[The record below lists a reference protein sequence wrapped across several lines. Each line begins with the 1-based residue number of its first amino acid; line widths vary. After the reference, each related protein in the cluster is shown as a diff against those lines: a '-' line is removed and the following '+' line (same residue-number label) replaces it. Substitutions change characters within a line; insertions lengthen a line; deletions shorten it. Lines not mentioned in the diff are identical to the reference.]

1 MRSSSEWI
9 VSPAEAAVAAPRL
22 AVDAR
27 ELRPGARTGIGRYLL
42 EVLRAASRE
51 GWSCVAYGD
60 AGACLDPPLRGVDW
74 SVLDAPWTQ
83 WWDQVSLPRA
93 LARDSV
99 TVFLSPYYKGPL
111 STPCPVVLTIHDL
124 FFIGY
129 PGRRRPVYDATMTAM
144 ARLYASRA
152 AAIVADSEYS
162 KRSIVTRLGVSAW
175 KVSVIPVALGP
186 EFKPTPPDETLL
198 ARYGVTRPY
207 VLYVGNFK
215 PHKNL
220 ARLIRAFALLPGAL
234 RGRHSLVLAGGDADG
249 RPALTA
255 LAATLGVGARVI
267 FPGRVGDEDL
277 AALYSGAA
285 AFVLPSLEEGFGLP
299 ALEAMAC
306 GAPVVASNRAAL
318 PELVAE
324 AGLVF
329 DAEREPELAAALAR
343 VLSDGA
349 LAADLRHRGL
359 ARAALYTPARTSG
372 RVLALL
378 RDVGAARARLGAWG
392 ADARQRFG
400 EPR

>member
-1 MRSSSEWI
+1 
-9 VSPAEAAVAAPRL
+9 VSPAEAAVAPPRL

-27 ELRPGARTGIGRYLL
+27 ELRPGVRTGIGRYLL
-42 EVLRAASRE
+42 EVLRAASLD

-60 AGACLDPPLRGVDW
+60 AGARLDTPLPGVDW
-74 SVLDAPWTQ
+74 RVLEAPWTQ

-93 LARDSV
+93 LARDSAA
-99 TVFLSPYYKGPL
+99 VFLSPYYKGPL
-111 STPCPVVLTIHDL
+111 SAPCPVVLTIHDL

-129 PGRRRPVYDATMTAM
+129 PGQSRPVYDATMTAM
-144 ARLYASRA
+144 ARLYAGRA

-162 KRSIVTRLGVSAW
+162 KRSIVARLGVSAA
-175 KVSVIPVALGP
+175 KVNVIPVALGA
-186 EFKPTPPDETLL
+186 EFTPAPPGQALL
-198 ARYGVTRPY
+198 ARYAVAPPY

-220 ARLIRAFALLPGAL
+220 ARLIRAFALLPGPL
-234 RGRHSLVLAGGDADG
+234 RGRHSLVLAGGDVDG
-249 RPALTA
+249 CAALA
-255 LAATLGVGARVI
+255 GLAATLGLGARVI
-267 FPGRVGDEDL
+267 FPGRVADEDL

-299 ALEAMAC
+299 VLEAMAC

-318 PELVAE
+318 PELVAD

-329 DAEREPELAAALAR
+329 DAEREGELAAALAR
-343 VLSDGA
+343 VLADAG
-349 LAADLRHRGL
+349 LADDLRHRGL

-378 RDVGAARARLGAWG
+378 RDVSAARARLGAWG
-392 ADARQRFG
+392 TDARPRLG

>member
-1 MRSSSEWI
+1 M
-9 VSPAEAAVAAPRL
+9 SPAEAAVAPPRL

-27 ELRPGARTGIGRYLL
+27 ELRPGVRTGIGRYLL
-42 EVLRAASRE
+42 EVLRAASLD

-60 AGACLDPPLRGVDW
+60 AGARLETPLPGVDW
-74 SVLDAPWTQ
+74 RVLDAPWTQ

-93 LARDSV
+93 LVRDSA

-111 STPCPVVLTIHDL
+111 SAPCPVVLTIHDL

-129 PGRRRPVYDATMTAM
+129 PGQRRPVYDATMTAM
-144 ARLYASRA
+144 ARLYAGRA

-162 KRSIVTRLGVSAW
+162 KRSIVTRLGVSAA

-186 EFKPTPPDETLL
+186 EFTPAPPGAALPP
-198 ARYGVTRPY
+198 RYAVAPPY

-220 ARLIRAFALLPGAL
+220 ARLIRAFALLPGPL
-234 RGRHSLVLAGGDADG
+234 RGRHSLVLAGGAADG
-249 RPALTA
+249 RAALVA
-255 LAATLGVGARVI
+255 LAATLGLGARVI
-267 FPGRVGDEDL
+267 FPGRIADEDL

-299 ALEAMAC
+299 VLEAMAC

-318 PELVAE
+318 PELVAD

-329 DAEREPELAAALAR
+329 DAEREGELAAALAR
-343 VLSDGA
+343 VLADAG
-349 LAADLRHRGL
+349 LADDLRHRGL

-378 RDVGAARARLGAWG
+378 RDVSAARARLRAWRT
-392 ADARQRFG
+392 DAHRRLG